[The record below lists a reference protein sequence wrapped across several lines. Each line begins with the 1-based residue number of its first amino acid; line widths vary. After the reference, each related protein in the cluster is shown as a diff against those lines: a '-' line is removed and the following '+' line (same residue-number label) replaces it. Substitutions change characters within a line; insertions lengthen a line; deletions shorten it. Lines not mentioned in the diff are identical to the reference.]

1 MKDTPSI
8 STITENSTNTNTTN
22 DSPANPKDVHF
33 TTTTNTTTTTA
44 ATHQQN
50 DENKNII
57 LLDSDNNRT
66 DATTN
71 QIHSN
76 SNNKTHSSTDDDTMK
91 KSMNDSLID
100 MNTSHTETPLPEWI
114 ALNESVLIRPYNMS
128 GVISFIGPTHFQ
140 VRAHCSIHTNWHIQF
155 VLLLIRFSCLI
166 HRVVHGLALNW
177 IRQPVRMMA
186 PYKIFHT
193 SRVSQSTESLC
204 VVIS

>member
-8 STITENSTNTNTTN
+8 STITENTTN
-22 DSPANPKDVHF
+22 DNPANLKDVHF
-33 TTTTNTTTTTA
+33 TTTATTTTT
-44 ATHQQN
+44 THQQN

-66 DATTN
+66 EATTN

-76 SNNKTHSSTDDDTMK
+76 VNNKTQSTTPKKYSDDDTMN

-100 MNTSHTETPLPEWI
+100 MNTSQTETPLPDWI

-140 VRAHCSIHTNWHIQF
+140 VRAGNLNQCR
-155 VLLLIRFSCLI
+155 LLICSLI
-166 HRVVHGLALNW
+166 
-177 IRQPVRMMA
+177 M
-186 PYKIFHT
+186 
-193 SRVSQSTESLC
+193 
-204 VVIS
+204 